1 MNNEVKFK
9 FALEVELPCAGQI
22 RCGDSG
28 TADLIVVGVCDIEN
42 VDEMICGEGN
52 YLYPCNIFAWGCVN
66 PISDTPLSA
75 WFPIRTSDVKTD
87 RAKFRDFYEGVEL
100 AINDDYEEKTITDY
114 DRSVIAYFTQP
125 VKVEKITTYAA
136 AH

>member
-9 FALEVELPCAGQI
+9 FALEIELPCAGQI

-28 TADLIVVGVCDIEN
+28 TANLIVVGVCDIDNLLEISAGI
-42 VDEMICGEGN
+42 EKW
-52 YLYPCNIFAWGCVN
+52 LQPCNIFAWGCVN
-66 PISDTPLSA
+66 PMSDTPPSA

-87 RAKFRDFYEGVEL
+87 RAKFRDFYEGVEI
-100 AINDDYEEKTITDY
+100 AINDGYEEKNITDY

-125 VKVEKITTYAA
+125 VKTEKTTIYEAI
-136 AH
+136 

>member
-22 RCGDSG
+22 RCGDSA
-28 TADLIVVGVCDIEN
+28 TADLIIVGVCDIEN
-42 VDEMICGEGN
+42 IHEIRSGEEN
-52 YLYPCNIFAWGCVN
+52 YLYPCNIFALGCVN

-75 WFPIRTSDVKTD
+75 WFPICTSDVKTD
-87 RAKFRDFYEGVEL
+87 RARFRDFYEGVENT
-100 AINDDYEEKTITDY
+100 INHDFEETTITDY
-114 DRSVIAYFTQP
+114 DRSVIAYFTKS
-125 VKVEKITTYAA
+125 VKVNKITTYTA

>member
-9 FALEVELPCAGQI
+9 FALEIELPCAGQI
-22 RCGDSG
+22 RYGDSA
-28 TADLIVVGVCDIEN
+28 TADLIIVGVCDIEN
-42 VDEMICGEGN
+42 IHELRSGEEN

-75 WFPIRTSDVKTD
+75 WFQIRTSDAKTD
-87 RAKFRDFYEGVEL
+87 RAKFRDFYEGVEM
-100 AINDDYEEKTITDY
+100 AINDDFEEKNITDY
-114 DRSVIAYFTQP
+114 DRSVIDYFTKS
-125 VKVEKITTYAA
+125 VKVNKITTYEA